1 MKKRVRIYKNPNGKE
16 GSFINKTAQF
26 LNKAKV
32 GGTPSIDMLGYP
44 GANTEQSAQ
53 MGDDELASEV
63 LQSIVNEEPR
73 ERIII
78 KLVNVYGK
86 NPMEAEQFVDQMYQY
101 VEQQNSES
109 VDEEPVIQAPEEIEY
124 DASEEEQPIYDDT
137 STDNSEEILNLIT
150 DDDDDFMM
158 KFGGSKKSYVSSVL
172 KLAKKEMGGNNKPD
186 EFTDGIADPTGA
198 DVRKQ
203 ALNKF
208 IGSVKN
214 QSEIALIKKQA
225 EEEYDNMM
233 QMQQFPVVQ
242 EGGDMENPMHHLAAF
257 SQYSNNVFDEN
268 QNGITQAQ
276 FGGLF
281 RRMRERKGRRGIPSQ
296 FIENMPVSH
305 IDVRKS
311 GLFGT
316 PKRYSIDY
324 DPMLNMPNMDGSA
337 GSYSTPS
344 IRKFDAVKKKIEKI
358 NKKAIEEV
366 SASTPDSQAT
376 SDAANEECI
385 EETSTEG
392 TVASSTVPGNVQPTQ
407 TVTTAGK
414 TETTPVNPTVVK
426 PTVTETEVET
436 EIKPGGV
443 IKTPKTGIEL
453 TYTKDRKGAAFYQ
466 KDGKYYIIPDIYNYY
481 TSYEV
486 TDPKRIE
493 NIKKFKGNQ
502 SLYYQYIPGKD
513 FNYKRNKYGEWEYQ
527 PADAKRNDSGYVDET
542 ANNWNLVTNPETLKT
557 LANGPKSGKGSRSQE
572 LVLVKTKPGYYYRE
586 RNDGSY
592 EKFEGNVTDHY
603 SGKKSIGIITDPKQI
618 EYIQNN
624 HDYAPDIN
632 PSKKAPKSTVNYA
645 DYNALMVKNPVA
657 MARINKITDPDERQA
672 AINYLLYNIPLKS
685 KQEGGNVN
693 NPFADMYGNL
703 QQFVGGGNEDFTQ
716 ADLDDVYSKN
726 TSNANFPMAK
736 YGGLTEYQDK
746 GEVSTDCVPDR
757 NGEITNCFP
766 NKEDDPKVYDD
777 KSIEALIEAYLK
789 KKEVDNRRQ
798 PGYYNP
804 YQRQQ
809 PYYNSPGRTVM
820 KGTPYDPVTGMP
832 ITSYIP
838 GVGTHLKNIDVK
850 RSSWLTGAP
859 KKYSMTFGT
868 QELDPRKQ
876 NLILPPGVSA
886 KDYPS
891 WAADKSNAANL
902 SSDTV
907 PVESDNP
914 NYYNPIWQ
922 SLNEADPNTLDTTVD
937 TTVESDNPN
946 ESNPNWNS
954 SDKTNRYRGIKSFLP
969 RVADKPYRY
978 RGLKRFLPR
987 AQNGQNVLYTSNP
1000 MMNGLTESDL
1010 IEGEKGIQGLQPSP
1024 ITNAMDTSWMTNS
1037 NSNITVDQSQLPKT
1051 YTIDPN
1057 QLNSYQVPQTYQGPD
1072 QDIKADFKVKNN
1084 NAENRFNLDLFNA
1097 GSRGVANGLEQFALK
1112 ESNDRMY
1119 NNLLAENLYGL
1130 DESKDR
1136 GNYDTNS
1143 GLFRPDQMGQTQYSK
1158 YGGDVYQD
1166 GGMIEGDEVE
1176 MTEEEIQEFLA
1187 NGGTLEF
1194 I

>member
-150 DDDDDFMM
+150 DDDDFMM

-281 RRMRERKGRRGIPSQ
+281 RRMRERRGGRGIPSQ

-376 SDAANEECI
+376 SDAANEEGI

-407 TVTTAGK
+407 TVTTEGK
-414 TETTPVNPTVVK
+414 TETVPVNPVVVK
-426 PTVTETEVET
+426 PTVSTQQTQPVKEPQYGSQQEEFCYPNGACFEVTEDQYDDNALFQELPALLSRYNARNNKNWISQNTEGVH
-436 EIKPGGV
+436 EIDLSKV
-443 IKTPKTGIEL
+443 TLDDLKESIKTPDLHRAVNINEYENLDEYLKKWLEFQQKNQQEYGNKSFDAL
-453 TYTKDRKGAAFYQ
+453 RDRSNSNGQGERDKHADWLNVSG
-466 KDGKYYIIPDIYNYY
+466 
-481 TSYEV
+481 
-486 TDPKRIE
+486 
-493 NIKKFKGNQ
+493 
-502 SLYYQYIPGKD
+502 IPGKGGPND
-513 FNYKRNKYGEWEYQ
+513 IWTTKSMLKLKQNKQFGGSLED
-527 PADAKRNDSGYVDET
+527 PF
-542 ANNWNLVTNPETLKT
+542 TNP
-557 LANGPKSGKGSRSQE
+557 
-572 LVLVKTKPGYYYRE
+572 
-586 RNDGSY
+586 
-592 EKFEGNVTDHY
+592 
-603 SGKKSIGIITDPKQI
+603 
-618 EYIQNN
+618 
-624 HDYAPDIN
+624 
-632 PSKKAPKSTVNYA
+632 
-645 DYNALMVKNPVA
+645 
-657 MARINKITDPDERQA
+657 
-672 AINYLLYNIPLKS
+672 
-685 KQEGGNVN
+685 
-693 NPFADMYGNL
+693 YGNL
-703 QQFVGGGNEDFTQ
+703 QQFVGGGNQDFTQ

-914 NYYNPIWQ
+914 NHYNPIWQ

-987 AQNGQNVLYTSNP
+987 AQDGLYTSNP

-1084 NAENRFNLDLFNA
+1084 NAENRFSLDLFNA
-1097 GSRGVANGLEQFALK
+1097 GLKGVANGLEQFALK
-1112 ESNDRMY
+1112 ESNDGMY
-1119 NNLLAENLYGL
+1119 DNLLAENLYGL
-1130 DESKDR
+1130 DESKDK
-1136 GNYDTNS
+1136 GNYAPNS
-1143 GLFRPDQMGQTQYSK
+1143 GLLRPHQKGQTQYSK